1 MLIAL
6 TILIF
11 GLGGGSSENWLFP
24 EDFTDLVETGVV
36 EENRQTRIIELY
48 ENVNESINSYYERV
62 KEIAENTSR
71 INRNPDATEKDFEKV
86 VQSLMQE
93 RKKLQKEIIDARFNI
108 VDQLTVDEWKQVFS
122 TDSAIKIE

>member
-6 TILIF
+6 TILIL

-24 EDFTDLVETGVV
+24 EDFTDLVETAVV

-48 ENVNESINSYYERV
+48 ENVNESINFYYERV

-93 RKKLQKEIIDARFNI
+93 RQKLQNEIIEARFNM